1 MSEHTVKKLAKLA
14 AISATMLATALPANA
29 QAIGD
34 DSADEIKLLRE
45 QIKLLQQRLDAI
57 EQREAEQAESAKAAA
72 VTAAQKTVAEAQVNV
87 AKPAP
92 APTDVIGTINNKGVL
107 FSTADKKY
115 TFSVRPRIQADGHFF
130 PDTDDGKNEFYMRRL
145 LLSFRGTAGFVGWRF
160 TPNFAGANTTTID
173 DAWIELNNLIP
184 DSTLTAG
191 KITILDGL
199 ENSQSN
205 ACILFIER
213 GLPSALVPGRGI
225 GVKFTGTLAE
235 KRVEYGL
242 SLTNG
247 AVDGTSMNNNA
258 GLSDEKTVTAS
269 IRVKPF
275 ATTKDSPLA
284 SLSLGV
290 SAAYGQIT
298 TTLDGTTDKSIK
310 YKTSGR
316 NTFISVNNGILVD
329 DDRLRLNP
337 NIMWYYGSFGFLS
350 EYVSSNYTMVKDSKS
365 YDVTNSAWTAQVSY
379 VVTGEKASFSGVK
392 PAHPFTINGEGWGAF
407 EIGARYNTFE
417 GDKDLF
423 DGGLV
428 SSSSAQ
434 KAEAWGLAAKWYL
447 TENLLWALNFENTE
461 FSGKGADKDTEQ
473 VIMTRFQIDF

>member
-1 MSEHTVKKLAKLA
+1 MSEHTVKQLAKLA
-14 AISATMLATALPANA
+14 ALSATMLATALPANA
-29 QAIGD
+29 QTTA
-34 DSADEIKLLRE
+34 DSSAEEIQLLRE

-57 EQREAEQAESAKAAA
+57 EQREAEQSAATKAAA
-72 VTAAQKTVAEAQVNV
+72 ITAAQNAVAAARTEV
-87 AKPAP
+87 AKPTP
-92 APTDVIGTINNKGVL
+92 APTDVTATINNKGITL
-107 FSTADKKY
+107 STADKKY

-130 PDTDDGKNEFYMRRL
+130 PDTDDGTNEFYMRRL

-173 DAWIELNNLIP
+173 DAWIELNNLLP

-199 ENSQSN
+199 ENAQSN

-213 GLPSALVPGRGI
+213 GLPSTLVPGRGI

-235 KRVEYGL
+235 KRLEYGL

-247 AVDGTSMNNNA
+247 ALDGTSMNNNA
-258 GLSDEKTVTAS
+258 ALSDEKTFTAS
-269 IRVKPF
+269 LRVKPF
-275 ATTKDSPLA
+275 ATMKESALA
-284 SLSLGV
+284 DFSFGMSV
-290 SAAYGQIT
+290 AFGQVT

-310 YKTSGR
+310 YKTAGR
-316 NTFISVNNGILVD
+316 NTFISVNNGVLVD

-337 NIMWYYGSFGFLS
+337 NLMWYYGSFGFLS
-350 EYVSSNYTMVKDSKS
+350 EYVSSDYTMVKGAKS
-365 YDVTNSAWTAQVSY
+365 YDVTNSAWTAQASY
-379 VVTGEKASFSGVK
+379 VLTGEKASFAGVK
-392 PAHPFTINGEGWGAF
+392 PSHPFTINGEGWGAF
-407 EIGARYNTFE
+407 ELGARYNRFD
-417 GDKDLF
+417 GDEALF

-434 KAEAWGLAAKWYL
+434 KARAWGIAAKWYL

-461 FSGKGADKDTEQ
+461 FSGKGADRDTEQ
-473 VIMTRFQIDF
+473 AVITRLQIDF